1 MNPVGKEFVLF
12 DTCMHAFYTFA
23 KHATEASSIHCTG
36 FQTNHVL
43 GADHLQF
50 PRWSNLKDF
59 RCLLTHW
66 VDEDSIVFLAKLR
79 QVNCCEEIKIKVL
92 PNNLSFCSDPTLPV
106 TSSTFIAR
114 PSYKNPRAANTTIKY
129 WWVPLQRWWNP
140 DGNSVPA
147 SMTSLS
153 RHRTGTTL

>member
-1 MNPVGKEFVLF
+1 MNRMGKKFVLF
-12 DTCMHAFYTFA
+12 DCSVHAFDTFT
-23 KHATEASSIHCTG
+23 KHPTEAPSIHCPG

-50 PRWSNLKDF
+50 TRWSNLKDF

-66 VDEDSIVFLAKLR
+66 VDEDGIIFLAKLQ
-79 QVNCCEEIKIKVL
+79 QVNCCEEIKLKVL
-92 PNNLSFCSDPTLPV
+92 LNNLSLCSDQILPV
-106 TSSTFIAR
+106 TSSTFIAW
-114 PSYKNPRAANTTIKY
+114 PSYKHPRSANTTIKY
-129 WWVPLQRWWNP
+129 WSIQRWWNP